1 MAHAYFDHGMRD
13 TAVFELYVRRLPST
27 RRFLVTAGLA
37 QVIEYLEQLRFTDGD
52 LEFLRGLGTFSN
64 EFLDHLAG
72 VRFRGN
78 VSAMPEG
85 TPFFA
90 DEPILRVTAPI
101 LEAQLVESRMLNI
114 IHFQTLIASKAARCV
129 IAARGRRLVDFGM
142 RRAHEADAGVLAA
155 RAAYLAGFHATA
167 TVEAGRRFGIPLSGT
182 MAHSFIEAHDRE
194 DDAFRNFLSSRPDA
208 AILLIDTYDTE
219 RAADRVGA
227 LAREL
232 EAGGRTRPIQGV
244 RIDSGDLASHA
255 RAVRAILDRHGC
267 TDIQIVLS
275 GGIDEHNIDGLIRS
289 GVPVDAFG
297 VGTSLDVSADA
308 PALDMAYKLQEYA
321 RRPRRKRSPGK
332 ATWPGAKQ
340 VFRERGPHGEA
351 VRDQIALAE
360 EACSGEPLLVEVMRD
375 GRRIANQPELDRL
388 RENTPIGHVG
398 QPEDVAPWF
407 VFLASDRAR
416 FISGQLLCVDGGYSA
431 CNLSWERPVSNSS
444 RSIAAGLCAGGRA
457 RARAAER
464 ANSSRIA
471 RGANVDHSRPMP
483 CAVTRT
489 TWAGM
494 RYG

>member
-1 MAHAYFDHGMRD
+1 MSSGCALLTDLYQLAMAHAYFDHGMRD

-27 RRFLVTAGLA
+27 RRFLVAAGLA
-37 QVIEYLEQLRFTDGD
+37 QVIEYLEQLHFTDGD
-52 LEFLRGLGTFSN
+52 LEFLHGLGSFSN
-64 EFLDHLAG
+64 EFLDHLAA

-78 VSAMPEG
+78 VSAMREG

-90 DEPILRVTAPI
+90 DEPILRVTAPL

-129 IAARGRRLVDFGM
+129 MAARGRRLVDFGM

-182 MAHSFIEAHDRE
+182 MAHLFIEAHDRE
-194 DDAFRNFLSSRPDA
+194 DDAFRNFLSTRPDA

-227 LAREL
+227 LAHEL
-232 EAGGRTRPIQGV
+232 QAGGRTRPIHGV

-321 RRPRRKRSPGK
+321 RKPRRKRSPGK

-351 VRDQIALAE
+351 VRDQIALAG

-375 GRRIANQPELDRL
+375 GRRIANQPELERL
-388 RENTPIGHVG
+388 RAYCARELHTLPSYLRELQETKIPTPF
-398 QPEDVAPWF
+398 PVAYSTALRA
-407 VFLASDRAR
+407 LATRLDA
-416 FISGQLLCVDGGYSA
+416 DG
-431 CNLSWERPVSNSS
+431 E
-444 RSIAAGLCAGGRA
+444 
-457 RARAAER
+457 
-464 ANSSRIA
+464 
-471 RGANVDHSRPMP
+471 
-483 CAVTRT
+483 
-489 TWAGM
+489 
-494 RYG
+494 